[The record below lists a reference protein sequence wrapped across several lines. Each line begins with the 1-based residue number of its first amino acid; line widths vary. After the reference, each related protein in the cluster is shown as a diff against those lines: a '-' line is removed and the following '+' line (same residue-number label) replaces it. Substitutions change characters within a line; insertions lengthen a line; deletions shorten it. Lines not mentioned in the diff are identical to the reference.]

1 MPEDDFKYIFN
12 SAKIGPAHGKKTEWM
27 DMVDSWVKYGK
38 PMAARAD
45 FSELDYDG
53 GIFISQIDG
62 ENGL

>member
-1 MPEDDFKYIFN
+1 MEQTN
-12 SAKIGPAHGKKTEWM
+12 
-27 DMVDSWVKYGK
+27 MVDSWVKYGK